1 MDRRTFLIGA
11 GPALVAAPAFAKAA
25 CMPEERAQL
34 LPQSPPSLGAAP
46 FDVEHLRGLRSAWE
60 YFCWNADRLTEGA
73 RGWQILGAGRLEEGP
88 FIQLVRVDLD
98 PAHSS
103 PGFPV
108 ERHLRI
114 DL

>member
-1 MDRRTFLIGA
+1 MDRRAFLIGA

-25 CMPEERAQL
+25 CRLDERAQP
-34 LPQSPPSLGAAP
+34 LPQSPPLIGAAP
-46 FDVEHLRGLRSAWE
+46 FDVEHLRSLRSAWE
-60 YFCWNADRLTEGA
+60 YFCWNADRLTAGA

-98 PAHSS
+98 PVRSS
-103 PGFPV
+103 PAFPV

-114 DL
+114 AL